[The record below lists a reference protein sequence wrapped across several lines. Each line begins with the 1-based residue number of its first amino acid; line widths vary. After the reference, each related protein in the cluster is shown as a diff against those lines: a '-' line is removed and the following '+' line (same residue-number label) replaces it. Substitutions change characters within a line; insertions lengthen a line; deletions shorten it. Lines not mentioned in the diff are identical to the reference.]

1 MSVNKAE
8 RSKELTKLLGTR
20 NVYGEVLAELGEQYK
35 HIVALNA
42 DLSGSTKTE
51 LFHQKFPHRFFNM
64 GIAEQDMIGT
74 AVGLARAGKIPFVST
89 FAIFAVGKPWEQIR
103 QSVANPNVNVKIVST
118 HGGITVGEDGSSHQC
133 LEDIGIMRVL
143 PNMTVIVPADG
154 IETKKAVKAIVEH
167 QGPVYMRLS
176 RMRFPVVFDESYDF
190 AIGKGAVVKEGTD
203 VTIFANG
210 LMLSQS
216 LKAVEDMEKEGIS
229 AQIINIST
237 IKPLDQELV
246 IQAARTTGAVVTAEE
261 HSIIGG
267 LGSAVAE
274 VLSEHCP
281 TPMRRV
287 GTQDRPGTSGKPAEL
302 LERYQLNPQHILSA
316 VKEVLQQ
323 K

>member
-1 MSVNKAE
+1 MSVKAE

-20 NVYGEVLAELGEQYK
+20 NVYGEVLAELGEQYE

-64 GIAEQDMIGT
+64 GISEQDMIGT
-74 AVGLARAGKIPFVST
+74 AVGLARAGKIPFAST
-89 FAIFAVGKPWEQIR
+89 FSIFAVGKPWEQIR
-103 QSVANPNVNVKIVST
+103 QSVANPNVNVKIVAT
-118 HGGITVGEDGSSHQC
+118 HGGITVGEDGASHQC
-133 LEDIGIMRVL
+133 MEDIGIMRVL
-143 PNMTVIVPADG
+143 PNMVVILPADG
-154 IETKKAVKAIVEH
+154 IETRKAMKAIIEH

-176 RMRFPVVFDESYDF
+176 RMNFPVLFDESYDF
-190 AIGKGAVVKEGTD
+190 KIGKGTVVREGRD
-203 VTIFANG
+203 VSIVATG
-210 LMLSQS
+210 LMVSQS
-216 LKAVEDMEKEGIS
+216 LKAVESLEQEGIS
-229 AQIINIST
+229 AQVINIST
-237 IKPLDQELV
+237 IKPLDQELI

-274 VLSEHCP
+274 VLSENCP
-281 TPMRRV
+281 TPLRRI
-287 GTQDRPGTSGKPAEL
+287 GTQDTPGTSGKPVEL
-302 LERYQLNPQHILSA
+302 LERYQLNPQHIISA

>member
-1 MSVNKAE
+1 MSVKAE

-20 NVYGEVLAELGEQYK
+20 NVYGEVLAELGEQYE

-64 GIAEQDMIGT
+64 GIAEQDMVGT
-74 AVGLARAGKIPFVST
+74 AVGLATTGKIPFVST
-89 FAIFAVGKPWEQIR
+89 FSIFAVGKPWEQIR
-103 QSVANPNVNVKIVST
+103 QSVANPRVNVKIVAS
-118 HGGITVGEDGSSHQC
+118 HGGITVGEDGASHQC

-143 PNMTVIVPADG
+143 PNMVVILPADG
-154 IETKKAVKAIVEH
+154 IETRKALKAIVDY

-190 AIGKGAVVKEGTD
+190 NIGKGTVVQEGND
-203 VTIFANG
+203 VTIIATG
-210 LMLSQS
+210 LMVSQS
-216 LKAVEDMEKEGIS
+216 LKAVEQLTAEGIS

-237 IKPLDQELV
+237 IKPIDQEL
-246 IQAARTTGAVVTAEE
+246 IIRSARTTGAVVTAEE

-274 VLSEHCP
+274 VLSENCP
-281 TPMRRV
+281 TPMRRI
-287 GTQDRPGTSGKPAEL
+287 GTQDRPGTSGSPAEL
-302 LERYQLNPQHILSA
+302 LERYQLNPQHIISA

>member
-1 MSVNKAE
+1 MSVKAE

-20 NVYGEVLAELGEQYK
+20 NVYGEVLAELGEQYE

-64 GIAEQDMIGT
+64 GISEQDMVGT
-74 AVGLARAGKIPFVST
+74 AVGLARTGKIPFVST
-89 FAIFAVGKPWEQIR
+89 FSIFAVGKPWEQIR
-103 QSVANPNVNVKIVST
+103 QSVANPKVNVKIVAT

-133 LEDIGIMRVL
+133 LEDIGIMRIL
-143 PNMTVIVPADG
+143 PNMVVIMPADG
-154 IETKKAVKAIVEH
+154 IETRKAITAIIEH

-176 RMRFPVVFDESYDF
+176 RMNFPVLFDESYNF
-190 AIGKGAVVKEGTD
+190 KIGKGTVVREGTD
-203 VTIFANG
+203 VSIVATG
-210 LMLSQS
+210 LMVSQS
-216 LKAVEDMEKEGIS
+216 LKAVESLEKEGIS

-237 IKPLDQELV
+237 IKPLDQELI

-274 VLSEHCP
+274 VLSENCP
-281 TPMRRV
+281 TPMRRI
-287 GTQDRPGTSGKPAEL
+287 GTRDKPGTSGKPVEL
-302 LERYQLNPQHILSA
+302 LERYQLNPQHIISA